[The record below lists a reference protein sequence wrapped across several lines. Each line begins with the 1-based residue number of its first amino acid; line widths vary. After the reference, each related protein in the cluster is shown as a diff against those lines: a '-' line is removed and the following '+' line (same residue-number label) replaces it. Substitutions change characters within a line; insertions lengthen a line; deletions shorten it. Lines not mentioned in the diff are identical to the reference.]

1 MGFDIEEIKRD
12 SSASDI
18 GSVNPSEYV
27 KFLID
32 FRKIVESDNSHD
44 KMLKELFSLA
54 EKNQKYK
61 SFWTKHKEFDT
72 DFPHSFF
79 YKQFTKID
87 GIGIKT
93 AKLLYENGF
102 KTINDIQNAPDEEL
116 LKIKGIGNIQLQKIR
131 KELNE

>member
-1 MGFDIEEIKRD
+1 MLSYFDYL
-12 SSASDI
+12 
-18 GSVNPSEYV
+18 NQ
-27 KFLID
+27 
-32 FRKIVESDNSHD
+32 
-44 KMLKELFSLA
+44 LKELYNLA

-61 SFWTKHKEFDT
+61 SFWAKHKETDK

-79 YKQFTKID
+79 YKQLTKVD

-102 KTINDIQNAPDEEL
+102 KTISDLKNARDDEL
-116 LKIKGIGNIQLQKIR
+116 LKIKGIGNIQLKKIR